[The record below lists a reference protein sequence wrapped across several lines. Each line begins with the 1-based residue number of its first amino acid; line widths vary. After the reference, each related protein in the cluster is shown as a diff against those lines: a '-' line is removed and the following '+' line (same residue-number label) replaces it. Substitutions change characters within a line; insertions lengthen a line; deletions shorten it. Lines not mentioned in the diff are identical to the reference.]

1 MCIRDSTVKIADE
14 SSENILG
21 IDFLQK
27 FRLHLDPRTKEITF
41 QSAPSR
47 ALFATKNFTIPPF
60 ATTMVQARTFQ
71 NIDRQLHYNRRHRRT
86 KATLDIRTLNTSQL
100 RQQKSVY
107 YANPELRSARGQY
120 QHRRHTR
127 HPEYRKRGTNSLQR

>member
-1 MCIRDSTVKIADE
+1 VKIADE

-27 FRLHLDPRTKEITF
+27 FQLQVDPKTKEITF

-60 ATTMVQARTFQ
+60 ATALVQARTFQ
-71 NIDRQLHYNRRHRRT
+71 KKT
-86 KATLDIRTLNTSQL
+86 VSCTTSPTSALQ
-100 RQQKSVY
+100 S
-107 YANPELRSARGQY
+107 NP
-120 QHRRHTR
+120 
-127 HPEYRKRGTNSLQR
+127 